1 MNWASCNGLIPL
13 LPLYKFKTMRL
24 LLISFIA
31 LLSSFTATSQIYH
44 PLLDSTSNV
53 WHYTANWIPVKTM
66 QTASGPCDYQSFS
79 QYYRLESV
87 GDTTING
94 TDYRIIDN
102 FEIWSN
108 FVPCRFGYMRE
119 DTATRK
125 VYFIPN
131 DLSPEMLM
139 YDFSLNQGD
148 QIQLDFTP
156 FSGVHPAGLYF
167 VDTIF
172 AVNTLAG
179 IRNLFELRS
188 VSFPFTDP
196 VQWIESVG
204 SPSGLA
210 YLKTS
215 SSFGGLFMN
224 TGCNDGIFR
233 GDSHLLVCQEQSGV
247 RTYFDSCAHNMA
259 FNNFCFFYG
268 DSCYFYNICGSLEEN
283 TSAVSMQVSPNPFFG
298 VCKVAMQANQPMD
311 GEFRIYDLEGRSVI
325 SPQFRKLLGG
335 SNSIELDARLLSA
348 GLYVLEFAPNGY
360 PPVRTRIMVK

>member
-1 MNWASCNGLIPL
+1 MRILLASLITL
-13 LPLYKFKTMRL
+13 VLQGAVSAQT
-24 LLISFIA
+24 
-31 LLSSFTATSQIYH
+31 YH

-53 WHYTANWIPVKTM
+53 WHYTANWLPLKTT
-66 QTASGPCDYQSFS
+66 QPTGGPCDYQSS
-79 QYYRLESV
+79 TQYSRLETV

-94 TDYRIIDN
+94 TSYRIIDN
-102 FEIWSN
+102 FEIWAN

-119 DTATRK
+119 DTASRK
-125 VYFIPN
+125 VYFMPN

-172 AVNTLAG
+172 SVNTTAG
-179 IRNLFELRS
+179 NRNLFQLRS
-188 VSFPFTDP
+188 VSFPWSDP
-196 VQWIESVG
+196 IQWIEGVG

-215 SSFGGLFMN
+215 TSFGGLFLN
-224 TGCNDGIFR
+224 TGCNDGVYR
-233 GDSHLLVCQEQSGV
+233 GDSHLLVCQEQAGL

-268 DSCYFYNICGSLEEN
+268 DSCFFYNVCGSLNEIGGITN
-283 TSAVSMQVSPNPFFG
+283 VHVSPNPFLNVF
-298 VCKVAMQANQPMD
+298 Q
-311 GEFRIYDLEGRSVI
+311 
-325 SPQFRKLLGG
+325 
-335 SNSIELDARLLSA
+335 
-348 GLYVLEFAPNGY
+348 LEFESMSDADGVITISDLFGKEVYKSQRMAVSTGRNKV
-360 PPVRTRIMVK
+360 PVQLNDGASGVLLLRLETHSGELLRTLVVRSKH